1 MKQLEQNLQQSQA
14 VSLRLS
20 QLDSIKSHFFSKI
33 SQYKLRV
40 SSQISDL
47 FLINDLKE
55 DLKKKDLKI
64 NEKQQLWDRFKDE
77 NLLFDV
83 MGLTISPLVVLTRL
97 IKEMFLGKLINK
109 ENSKINSKI
118 HVDIVEKIMENFI
131 DYLNETGI
139 KEAFFYM
146 KKLFQEDL
154 EKLKVT
160 SEFDLKGINEIF
172 TGFEAKLLRFTEKP
186 KDLTKKTK
194 ENVNEKGVYWKNGIS
209 EKLIGVD
216 YNEIGNYLLGNSRN
230 TKRTSENSSLFAM
243 NSSRKLSIPTVIL
256 QIIKEFLSKIKTHCI
271 FNDKKYLINEIE
283 TMRKIEDSNKILDS
297 LDKSPVEIIDESLI
311 FQKSLSENDR
321 KQEKT
326 QNEENV
332 GFIAENIMGLCQEI
346 IDWLESSNFQVL
358 YYHYIR
364 FNFFKMKTRLLLFKQ
379 KTRSEKLK
387 LANFLTIFYRISN
400 EEFLAENA
408 EEINETFYKT
418 RIKNNLSGN
427 SNENDMGEMLLN
439 VRILEE
445 YELNLR
451 LKESLDEV
459 LKRVYLEEY
468 FQEREVQGPVDEKN
482 VEGKEFN
489 EIMTILKQLG

>member
-20 QLDSIKSHFFSKI
+20 QLDSIKTHFFSNI

-55 DLKKKDLKI
+55 DLKKKDLKPI
-64 NEKQQLWDRFKDE
+64 EKQQLWDRFKDE

-97 IKEMFLGKLINK
+97 IKEMILGKLINK

-118 HVDIVEKIMENFI
+118 FVDIIEKIMENFI
-131 DYLNETGI
+131 EHLNETGI
-139 KEAFFYM
+139 KEAFFYV
-146 KKLFQEDL
+146 KNLLQEDL
-154 EKLKVT
+154 TKLRVT
-160 SEFDLKGINEIF
+160 NEFDLKGINDIF
-172 TGFEAKLLRFTEKP
+172 AGFEGKLLKFIEKP
-186 KDLTKKTK
+186 KDLSRKVK

-209 EKLIGVD
+209 EKLTGVD
-216 YNEIGNYLLGNSRN
+216 YNEIGNYLIGKSRN
-230 TKRTSENSSLFAM
+230 TKKTSEDSSLFAM
-243 NSSRKLSIPTVIL
+243 NSSKKLSIPTVIL
-256 QIIKEFLSKIKTHCI
+256 QIIKEFLSKIKTHSI
-271 FNDKKYLINEIE
+271 LNDKKYLIKEIE
-283 TMRKIEDSNKILDS
+283 TLRKIENSDKILDS
-297 LDKSPVEIIDESLI
+297 LDKSPTKIIDENLI
-311 FQKSLSENDR
+311 FQKSIDENS
-321 KQEKT
+321 KEHEGKT
-326 QNEENV
+326 EENV
-332 GFIAENIMGLCQEI
+332 GLIAESIMGLCQEI

-358 YYHYIR
+358 FYHYIR
-364 FNFFKMKTRLLLFKQ
+364 FNFFKFKTRLLLFKQ
-379 KTRSEKLK
+379 KTRCEKLK
-387 LANFLTIFYRISN
+387 LANYLTIFYRISN

-408 EEINETFYKT
+408 EEINESFYKT
-418 RIKNNLSGN
+418 RIKNNLSGS

-445 YELNLR
+445 YELSLR

-468 FQEREVQGPVDEKN
+468 FQEKELQGPVDEKN

-489 EIMTILKQLG
+489 DIMTILKQLG